1 MATPAKISQALRL
14 AVRFSLHTDSATNL
28 RATLE
33 SRTVIDMAIGIVMA
47 QNRCS
52 QETAVQILT
61 DASSNGNVKLRDI
74 ATSLVESVGGSAY
87 PDPLPGTGAAG
98 RRIIRGDLCPPHPAV
113 TLSEVEPSAIDTF
126 LWSTY
131 GPLS

>member
-1 MATPAKISQALRL
+1 M

-52 QETAVQILT
+52 QEAAVQILT
-61 DASSNGNVKLRDI
+61 DASSNSNVKLRDI
-74 ATSLVESVGGSAY
+74 AKSLVDSVGGAGTRTHFEE
-87 PDPLPGTGAAG
+87 PGQGQDRGQGRSQAG
-98 RRIIRGDLCPPHPAV
+98 
-113 TLSEVEPSAIDTF
+113 
-126 LWSTY
+126 
-131 GPLS
+131 